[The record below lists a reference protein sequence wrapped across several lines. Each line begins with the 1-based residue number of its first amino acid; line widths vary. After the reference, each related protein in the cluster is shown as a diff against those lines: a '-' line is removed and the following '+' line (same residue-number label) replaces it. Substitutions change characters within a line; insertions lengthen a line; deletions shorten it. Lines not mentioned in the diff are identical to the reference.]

1 MIKTSLLLLA
11 AGTVAVATTHAQ
23 DRSKQKPANVV
34 LIMADDLGF
43 EALQCYGGGSYRT
56 PHLDKLASEGIRFSN
71 CHATPL
77 CPPLRVRLMTG
88 RYSFRNFESFAYLNP
103 AKKKLWQVGKKTR
116 LRDVCGREVAV
127 EQKGQ
132 RQTSQCYG
140 V

>member
-23 DRSKQKPANVV
+23 DRSIQKPVNVV